1 MSQRLSQFLY
11 RNAILFL
18 LLVLSSLAAPL
29 AAQDVSGQLRWGNPR
44 PPQSGA
50 CFYKDE
56 NFGGQFFCVQGSQYV
71 NALPPGFNDKIS
83 SIRLFGRARITVFND
98 NNFGGLRLPVDRDIR
113 NLKHVPLNN
122 GSGKNWNDR
131 ISSIRIGGGR

>member
-1 MSQRLSQFLY
+1 MSQNHWQFLWY
-11 RNAILFL
+11 KALLFM
-18 LLVLSSLAAPL
+18 LLVLSALSAPL
-29 AAQDVSGQLRWGNPR
+29 AAQDVSGQLRWGSPP
-44 PPQSGA
+44 PPQVGA

-98 NNFGGLRLPVDRDIR
+98 INFGGLRLQVDREIL
-113 NLKHVPLNN
+113 NLKYVPLNN